1 MFVNSP
7 EIKSSDG
14 WMEGNERRKERM
26 KERREEKKKGKRE
39 GRTRP
44 ETASVSVT
52 FALQS
57 TLAC

>member
-1 MFVNSP
+1 
-7 EIKSSDG
+7 
-14 WMEGNERRKERM
+14 MEGWKETKRRKERM
-26 KERREEKKKGKRE
+26 KERREEKKKGKREEKKKGKRE